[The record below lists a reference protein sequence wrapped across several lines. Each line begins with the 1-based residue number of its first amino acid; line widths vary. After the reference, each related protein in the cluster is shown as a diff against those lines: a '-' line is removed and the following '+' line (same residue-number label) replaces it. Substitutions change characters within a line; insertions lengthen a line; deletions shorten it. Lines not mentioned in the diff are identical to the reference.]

1 MRRFFAVL
9 TAAFAALAPTVA
21 LASAPPTNDELYRYA
36 YSITYPMQCYDASQA
51 VAKLRT
57 NPAYQNDVKELHAAR
72 KGFMECANTRWAMT
86 HSALYNG
93 ALYSAAAVSL
103 LAARQ
108 ETGKAAVKDATIARE
123 ATDQILA
130 YTRGPSNAGSIKN
143 QNTPSMLTT
152 NAQRM
157 HDSAKTII
165 AQGGAPSAATAAAP
179 GTH

>member
-1 MRRFFAVL
+1 MAVM
-9 TAAFAALAPTVA
+9 TAAFAALAPCA
-21 LASAPPTNDELYRYA
+21 ARADAPTNDELYRYA
-36 YSITYPMQCYDASQA
+36 YSITYPMQCYDASNA

-57 NPAYQNDVKELHAAR
+57 KPAYQNDVKQLHAAR
-72 KGFMECANTRWAMT
+72 KAFVACANSDWAKT
-86 HSALYNG
+86 HPVLMNSS
-93 ALYSAAAVSL
+93 LYSAAAVSL

-108 ETGKAAVKDATIARE
+108 ETGAAATKDAQFTLD
-123 ATDQILA
+123 ATNALLG
-130 YTRGPSNAGSIKN
+130 YTRGPSNYGSIKN

-157 HDSAKTII
+157 HDAAKTII